1 MTCPTMEPW
10 TQLSIYKK
18 HRGQRDTLDD
28 TMEVTQK
35 CNPIPLTNCMRKK
48 KEMKGKPIHQQR
60 FKRRQLIVLCGPYL
74 NPNPNFLKKKNNKNK
89 KQKI

>member
-1 MTCPTMEPW
+1 MQPYPFNKLHE
-10 TQLSIYKK
+10 
-18 HRGQRDTLDD
+18 
-28 TMEVTQK
+28 E
-35 CNPIPLTNCMRKK
+35 K

-74 NPNPNFLKKKNNKNK
+74 NPNPNFLKKKATKNK